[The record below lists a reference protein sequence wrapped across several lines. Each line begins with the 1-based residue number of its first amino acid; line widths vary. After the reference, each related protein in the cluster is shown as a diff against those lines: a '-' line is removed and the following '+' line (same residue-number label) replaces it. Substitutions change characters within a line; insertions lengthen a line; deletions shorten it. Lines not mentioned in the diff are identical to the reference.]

1 MSDQLTTRPEQRPD
15 NAMRPVTLTPG
26 FQQAPAGSCLV
37 EFGGTRVAVSASV
50 TRGAPPWRNGGG
62 WLTAEYAM
70 LPGSTSPRARRQR
83 SGPDGRSKEIERLIG
98 RSVRAVV
105 DLDALDDITVALDC
119 DVLDADAGTRTASI
133 TAAWVATVLA
143 LRSVGMEDAV
153 TGQVAAISVGV
164 VDGRALLDLEY
175 VEDSAADVDANVV
188 MTADGRLI
196 EVQAT
201 AEGATYDRKM
211 LNAMLDLAAAG
222 CAELCR
228 AQSAAV
234 AAR

>member
-1 MSDQLTTRPEQRPD
+1 MSDQPTTRAGHRLD

-37 EFGGTRVAVSASV
+37 EFGTTRVAVSASV
-50 TRGAPPWRNGGG
+50 ARGAPPWRNGGG

-70 LPGSTSPRARRQR
+70 LPSSTSPRARRQR

-105 DLDALDDITVALDC
+105 DLDGLDDITVALDC

-133 TAAWVATVLA
+133 TGAWVATVLA

-164 VDGRALLDLEY
+164 VDGTALLDLEY

-201 AEGATYDRKM
+201 AEGATYDRVM
-211 LNAMLDLAAAG
+211 LNALLDLAASG
-222 CAELCR
+222 CAELCA

-234 AAR
+234 AVR